1 MALPVVWYE
10 TKLPK
15 IAALEMVSCCKEHL
29 AEDKDSGSRGTI
41 IPGINW
47 IGSFIWYY
55 VNKANKDNFLYD
67 IQDFENSSLKYTEH
81 SLEEPSYW
89 HVDQDI
95 STLYKPPVLGSNVM
109 HNTSPLY
116 EDFLI
121 KNTETVRKLSVHVQL
136 SDYDEY
142 EGGNLE
148 FENIFG
154 DKGVAPRL
162 LGSIIILDSRIP
174 YQITPI
180 EKGIKKTISCW
191 IHGPRWK

>member
-15 IAALEMVSCCKEHL
+15 AVAREMLDFCKGKS
-29 AEDKDSGSRGTI
+29 AKDKDLSSDDIIISGIS
-41 IPGINW
+41 W
-47 IGSFIWYY
+47 LGSFIWYY
-55 VNKANKDNFLYD
+55 VNKANKDNFCYD
-67 IQDFENSSLKYTEH
+67 LQDFENSSLKYTEY
-81 SLEEPSYW
+81 SLDETKSW
-89 HVDQDI
+89 CVDQDV
-95 STLYKPPVLGSNVM
+95 STLYKPPVLGSDVM
-109 HNTSPLY
+109 HNTPTLY

-148 FENIFG
+148 FENFLG

-180 EKGIKKTISCW
+180 EKGIKKTISSW
-191 IHGPRWK
+191 VHGPRWK